1 MTEPLNL
8 DLNLNAQDYI
18 NQAGQALSATQQLDG
33 GLRNLAVTT
42 AGMQRVFAAAGPSP
56 QHTQQLVRYGQA
68 AAMAQYQLSGLAAT
82 QTVTHQSA
90 TALAGGMRQLARD
103 IPIGNAAAQQL
114 VSTVTQLGIVG
125 DRSVQKIVAVS
136 RAAAQLQQANTGT
149 NANLLASSMV
159 QLERTFGDQGIDP
172 KRITATG
179 DALTYVSKMSGA
191 SAQGVLDLSNAIGPF
206 AQASGIGKTATLGIS
221 ARLAASGRTGSP
233 RPTRSPP
240 CCRASIGRSR
250 RAARTWR
257 TTPTSSAE
265 SARRPSSSSS
275 SRRRR
280 RP

>member
-136 RAAAQLQQANTGT
+136 RAAAQLQRLPGLDQWSERHFHAIGLHGPEVRHLLKTRFFPVAVMLG
-149 NANLLASSMV
+149 AAFLVLLA
-159 QLERTFGDQGIDP
+159 
-172 KRITATG
+172 A
-179 DALTYVSKMSGA
+179 ALIRRRGA
-191 SAQGVLDLSNAIGPF
+191 RD
-206 AQASGIGKTATLGIS
+206 
-221 ARLAASGRTGSP
+221 RGRP
-233 RPTRSPP
+233 SPP
-240 CCRASIGRSR
+240 
-250 RAARTWR
+250 AAEV
-257 TTPTSSAE
+257 S
-265 SARRPSSSSS
+265 
-275 SRRRR
+275 
-280 RP
+280 